1 MGRDV
6 SRSHRYR
13 EHSVCREREE
23 ARALE
28 AADRQLPNGALLRER
43 EHTMLRAR
51 RTTREEEEGDDKSN
65 EKKSRRLEIAETLQD
80 KDLVRN
86 SALEEL

>member
-1 MGRDV
+1 MYLSPNLSFNDAIRVGNQF
-6 SRSHRYR
+6 SNAHRT
-13 EHSVCREREE
+13 VALKNIAERLFVELCE
-23 ARALE
+23 
-28 AADRQLPNGALLRER
+28 QSSS
-43 EHTMLRAR
+43 MLRAR

-86 SALEEL
+86 SALGEL